1 MGCNT
6 IIDLDIMADMEN
18 DSIPTYDVMAPVKS
32 LKVVDKAF
40 ELPVVSSAY
49 TEIATLACPITPYVE
64 SSVKFITPIVE
75 GGCNTIK
82 EKVMPHLPDGTAES
96 LHSKVNGAVAQ
107 LTVAVEKVDTL
118 ACGGM
123 DQLLE
128 KVPALK
134 EETPELIKNTKETA
148 STCIHDTS
156 SFVASFS
163 VVLVMLKMLDAGL
176 DVVETALKTV
186 SSDEDSLGTYV
197 KKIHGMANDLRLE
210 GSKRAGTEKA
220 QQIEAATLFGAFVEV
235 SGLAYL
241 MGVLGFGTTATKHV
255 AVEKCS

>member
-1 MGCNT
+1 MGICNT
-6 IIDLDIMADMEN
+6 IIDIMADMEN

-49 TEIATLACPITPYVE
+49 TEIATLASPITPYVE

-96 LHSKVNGAVAQ
+96 LQSK

-134 EETPELIKNTKETA
+134 EETPELIKNSKETA
-148 STCIHDTS
+148 TTYIHDSS
-156 SFVASFS
+156 SFAASFS
-163 VVLVMLKMLDAGL
+163 VVLVMLKMFDAGL
-176 DVVETALKTV
+176 GVVETALKTV
-186 SSDEDSLGTYV
+186 SSDEDSLSTYV

-210 GSKRAGTEKA
+210 GGKRAGTEKA

-241 MGVLGFGTTATKHV
+241 MGMLGFGTTATKHV
-255 AVEKCS
+255 AVEECS

>member
-49 TEIATLACPITPYVE
+49 TEIATLASPITPYVE

-96 LHSKVNGAVAQ
+96 LQSKVNGAVAK

-134 EETPELIKNTKETA
+134 EETATTY
-148 STCIHDTS
+148 IHDSS

-163 VVLVMLKMLDAGL
+163 VVLVMLKMFDAGL
-176 DVVETALKTV
+176 
-186 SSDEDSLGTYV
+186 S
-197 KKIHGMANDLRLE
+197 
-210 GSKRAGTEKA
+210 
-220 QQIEAATLFGAFVEV
+220 
-235 SGLAYL
+235 
-241 MGVLGFGTTATKHV
+241 
-255 AVEKCS
+255 